1 MSKTT
6 PDYKKVMDQIT
17 MPKCLVFYKLDKT
30 FAYSNDY
37 PALTAFAKSKVATID
52 TTSFNLILKMADL
65 DEKEEMDG
73 FIITRT
79 RTPDKYFLL
88 E

>member
-6 PDYKKVMDQIT
+6 PDYNKVMEQIT
-17 MPKCLVFYKLDKT
+17 MPKCLVFCKNDKT

-37 PALTAFAKSKVATID
+37 PALTAFAKSKVPGID
-52 TTSFNLILKMADL
+52 AISFNLILKMTDL
-65 DEKEEMDG
+65 DEREEMDG

-79 RTPDKYFLL
+79 RTPNKYFIL